1 VAEAEVP
8 NSQRNAED
16 SQRSAEDTQKGA
28 PAQRRFSMS
37 MRRSARIRELQNEME
52 RYRQAS
58 EDALQQLDWCIGYLH
73 GAGKTGIARSLSRN
87 RTYIRTHLMGRAEQ
101 PVPSQLTDE
110 R

>member
-1 VAEAEVP
+1 MAEAEVP

-16 SQRSAEDTQKGA
+16 SQRSAEDTQKGT
-28 PAQRRFSMS
+28 PAQRRLSMQ
-37 MRRSARIRELQNEME
+37 RSARIRELEAEME

-73 GAGKTGIARSLSRN
+73 GAGQTGIARSLSRN